1 MQSIFGEARFITR
14 LKQRRSVLIAGAGG
28 GFDVF
33 SGIPLYLALKSRG
46 VEVHL
51 ANLSFTWL
59 DQVRAD
65 RIGQYVVKVQPDSFG
80 PREYF
85 PERALS
91 RWFRARGHSVP
102 VYAIEKLGV
111 RPLKEAYRDLKAAL
125 NFDTVVLVDGGTDIL
140 MRGDEA
146 GLGTPQEDITS
157 LAAVDALEGV
167 EKQVVCL
174 GFGIDRYHG
183 ICHAQF
189 LENVAA
195 LSRASAFLG
204 TLSLTPDLA
213 EARWYQEAVAFAAE
227 QMPQAVS
234 IVSSSISSAI
244 SGEYGDVHKTPRTSG
259 SVLWINP
266 LMSLYWA
273 FELGAVAKR
282 CMYLDAIQQTETS
295 FDVHAI
301 IERFR
306 ETVPMRPWSDIPV

>member
-1 MQSIFGEARFITR
+1 MQSSFGEATFVTR

-65 RIGQYVVKVQPDSFG
+65 RVGEYVVKVTPDTFG

-85 PERALS
+85 PERALT

-102 VYAIEKLGV
+102 VYAFEKLGV
-111 RPLKEAYRDLKAAL
+111 RPLTQAYRDLQAEL
-125 NFDTVVLVDGGTDIL
+125 GFDTVVLVDGGTDIL

-146 GLGTPQEDITS
+146 GLGTPQEDLTS
-157 LAAVDALEGV
+157 VAAVNALEGI
-167 EKQVVCL
+167 EKQVLCL

-195 LSRASAFLG
+195 LSRQGAFLG
-204 TLSLTPDLA
+204 TLSLTPSLP

-227 QMPQAVS
+227 QMPQSVS

-244 SGEYGDVHKTPRTSG
+244 NGEYGDVHKTPRTSG

-273 FELGAVAKR
+273 FELEAVARR
-282 CMYLDAIQQTETS
+282 CLYLEAILKTETS
-295 FDVHAI
+295 LDVHAI

-306 ETVPMRPWSDIPV
+306 QTVPTRPWADIPV